1 MKTNKTQSE
10 LVAYYIADNDAS
22 DSIDTCSDSDRIL
35 FNKSF
40 FEMNKL
46 KGSFFSCIYDSKLRI
61 HLVFNEDTT
70 AFNLEIVKLIQDSM
84 NISGIT
90 RGVIWFRRTT
100 KNIISLVEGSYSLTP
115 NPEEFYYYSTEYSIS
130 RDKFSK
136 TFDNGILEVRLYEE
150 KHIDEYLEL
159 LNDSMSFFIPPEDF
173 VSNKEQY
180 LQEFADYKGKNAFEA
195 FWKNGEL
202 VGLYWIDGIEV
213 DTMGVISNQ
222 HKVPYNDVNPPLPS

>member
-1 MKTNKTQSE
+1 MKTNETQSE
-10 LVAYYIADNDAS
+10 LVAYYIDDNDAN
-22 DSIDTCSDSDRIL
+22 DSIATCNDSDRIL
-35 FNKSF
+35 FHKSF

-46 KGSFFSCIYDSKLRI
+46 KGSFFSCIYGSKLRI

-70 AFNLEIVKLIQDSM
+70 AFNHEIIELIQNSM
-84 NISGIT
+84 NISGINC
-90 RGVIWFRRTT
+90 GVIWFRRTT

-115 NPEEFYYYSTEYSIS
+115 NPEEFYYYSTEYSID

-136 TFDNGILEVRLYEE
+136 TFDNSILEMKPYEE
-150 KHIDEYLEL
+150 KHIDKYLEL

-173 VSNKEQY
+173 VSNKERY
-180 LQEFADYKGKNAFEA
+180 LQEFADYKAKDAFEA
-195 FWKNGEL
+195 FWKDGEL

-222 HKVPYNDVNPPLPS
+222 YKVPYNDVNPPLLS